1 MGSSPL
7 YLPRAPLIPSP
18 SLPCFLFRSRLPCS
32 RGELLNPRAWMS
44 CICHAQLCLP
54 FISLCGSGGSGV
66 AGTGWVE
73 GMGLVL
79 GSRWLNPV
87 YTWD

>member
-1 MGSSPL
+1 MGSSPRTF
-7 YLPRAPLIPSP
+7 PEHPSY
-18 SLPCFLFRSRLPCS
+18 SLRLHLAFFLGSRLPCS
-32 RGELLNPRAWMS
+32 RGELLSPRAWM

-54 FISLCGSGGSGV
+54 FLSLCGSGGSGV

-73 GMGLVL
+73 GMGLAL
-79 GSRWLNPV
+79 GSRWLFL